1 MKEMVRMKME
11 RDIIS
16 NFICYMCVLLNFTLK
31 ENVFFALEEMYN
43 WTTDDGLEREEYVL
57 LGYYVLTSFLIIVVE
72 VFSLLYIE
80 Q

>member
-1 MKEMVRMKME
+1 MVRMKME

-43 WTTDDGLEREEYVL
+43 
-57 LGYYVLTSFLIIVVE
+57 
-72 VFSLLYIE
+72 
-80 Q
+80 

>member
-1 MKEMVRMKME
+1 MLHVCIIEFHIE
-11 RDIIS
+11 RECI
-16 NFICYMCVLLNFTLK
+16 L
-31 ENVFFALEEMYN
+31 ALEEMNN
-43 WTTDDGLEREEYVL
+43 WTTDDGLEREEYVV